1 MRDIIYLM
9 SKLVCTDFT
18 VQYFGYDAAI
28 SGITTEF
35 SDGINVIFAAEK
47 GGKTTFLK
55 ALAGIIPHQGE
66 LTLDGENVDDLSLR
80 DRDFQ
85 MLFDDYALFPRR
97 SVRYNLEY
105 PLKIR
110 KVPKPE
116 RRARIEK
123 IAPLF
128 DLEIML
134 DAPVYRLNEW
144 LKVTLVLCRAYLRK
158 SRVLLIDN
166 IFSKLSLPERKEAF
180 RRFLPLFREGIVI
193 YATDST
199 EEAAALSQEIKFLN
213 CGYLIQEGSA
223 DRLALAPNAVSVFSA
238 WEEYPSFLPCIVRE
252 GGVEIAENIFPV
264 SGKVKSDVYYGK
276 EAIAGV
282 TPSDVSISDHGFE
295 AVVTARFFHGDRIV
309 YVAQREDFFVYFY
322 ALDVIETGRKVT
334 LSVSRVVGV
343 FDALNERNIWE
354 DK

>member
-1 MRDIIYLM
+1 M
-9 SKLVCTDFT
+9 SKLVCKDLT

-28 SGITTEF
+28 SGISTTF
-35 SDGINVIFAAEK
+35 SDGINVVFAAEK

-66 LTLDGENVDDLSLR
+66 LTLDGENVDDISLQ

-85 MLFDDYALFPRR
+85 MLFDDYALFSRR

-105 PLKIR
+105 PLKLR
-110 KVPKPE
+110 KVPKAE
-116 RRARIEK
+116 RRARVEE

-144 LKVTLVLCRAYLRK
+144 LKVTLVLCRAYLRRP
-158 SRVLLIDN
+158 RVLLIDN

-180 RRFLPLFREGIVI
+180 RRFLSLFREGIVI

-199 EEAAALSQEIKFLN
+199 EEAAALSKEIKFLS
-213 CGYLIQEGSA
+213 CGYLMQEGSA
-223 DRLALAPNAVSVFSA
+223 DELARMPKTVSAFST
-238 WEEYPSFLPCIVRE
+238 WEEYPSLLPCAVRE
-252 GGVEIAENIFPV
+252 NGVEIGGALFPV
-264 SGKVKSDVYYGK
+264 NGKVKSDVYYGK
-276 EAIAGV
+276 EAIVGV
-282 TPSDVSISDHGFE
+282 TPADVTISDRGFE
-295 AVVTARFFHGDRIV
+295 ATIVAKFFHGDKIV
-309 YVAQREDFFVYFY
+309 YLAQREDFHVYFY
-322 ALDVIETGRKVT
+322 GSDDIELGSKVT

-343 FDALNERNIWE
+343 FDALNERIIWE
-354 DK
+354 DN